1 MGHRRQTILRRP
13 REFYGFLTSIKKG
26 ESLAPKTLPIH
37 TISDI
42 RCAIFDLDGTLID
55 SVPAYFKL
63 METILKAV
71 GLPPAPKQLVSEFM
85 TGGGLKV
92 IEKHIPPSLQHKKED
107 IIKQFL
113 MVGRHRSRNAFKDHI
128 KVFDGVHPL
137 FVRLSALKIPIGI
150 VTSTERAY
158 IHRKLRP
165 LEKHGL
171 EQYLDAVI
179 AIEDAPRKK
188 PAPDP
193 LLVCS
198 ERLGV
203 DVENCIYVG
212 DSYVDIRAANTAGM
226 TAIGVLSGL
235 DDHETLMAE
244 RPHMILEKVD
254 ELVKVF

>member
-1 MGHRRQTILRRP
+1 MALK
-13 REFYGFLTSIKKG
+13 TS
-26 ESLAPKTLPIH
+26 PIH
-37 TISDI
+37 TTSHI

-55 SVPAYFKL
+55 SVPIYFQL
-63 METILKAV
+63 METIFETI
-71 GLPPAPKQLVSEFM
+71 GLPPAPKELVSEFM

-92 IEKHIPPSLQHKKED
+92 IEKHIPSELQHQKEH
-107 IIKQFL
+107 IIRQF
-113 MVGRHRSRNAFKDHI
+113 MTVGRNRAESAFKNRV
-128 KVFDGVHPL
+128 KVFDGVNPL
-137 FVRLSALKIPIGI
+137 FSRLSALKIPIGI

-158 IHRKLRP
+158 IERKMKP
-165 LEKHGL
+165 LEENGL
-171 EQYLDAVI
+171 KQYLDAVI
-179 AIEDAPRKK
+179 VIEDAPRKK

-203 DVENCIYVG
+203 NVEDCIYVG
-212 DSYVDIRAANTAGM
+212 DSHVDIRAANAAGM

-244 RPHMILEKVD
+244 KPHMILDNVD

>member
-1 MGHRRQTILRRP
+1 M
-13 REFYGFLTSIKKG
+13 
-26 ESLAPKTLPIH
+26 APKTSSIH

-55 SVPAYFKL
+55 SVPVYLQL
-63 METILKAV
+63 METIFKAI

-85 TGGGLKV
+85 NGGGLKV
-92 IEKHIPPSLQHKKED
+92 IEKHIPPELQHHKET
-107 IIKQFL
+107 ILKRFKIA
-113 MVGRHRSRNAFKDHI
+113 GRNTSQTAFKSRI
-128 KVFDGVHPL
+128 KVFDGVQPL
-137 FVRLSALKIPIGI
+137 FLRLSALAIPIGI
-150 VTSTERAY
+150 VTSTERAH
-158 IHRKLRP
+158 IHRKLRL
-165 LEKHGL
+165 LEKDGL
-171 EQYLDAVI
+171 TQYLDAVI
-179 AIEDAPRKK
+179 VIEDAPRKK

-203 DVENCIYVG
+203 NVENCIYVG
-212 DSYVDIRAANTAGM
+212 DSHVDIRAANGAGM

-244 RPHMILEKVD
+244 KPHMILENVN